1 MTLPDDREARDMH
14 DGHGDYE
21 HVGLTKA
28 QSRIGVLIF
37 GGILVFAVI
46 SGMFL
51 Y

>member
-1 MTLPDDREARDMH
+1 MF

-21 HVGLTKA
+21 HVGLTKV
-28 QSRIGVLIF
+28 QTRIGVLII
-37 GGILVFAVI
+37 GGLMLFAVI

>member
-1 MTLPDDREARDMH
+1 MTSSEDPDSRDLF

-21 HVGLTKA
+21 HVGFSKA
-28 QSRIGVLIF
+28 KTRIGVLII
-37 GGILVFAVI
+37 GTLLLFAVI

>member
-1 MTLPDDREARDMH
+1 MNSSDDREERDMH

-28 QSRIGVLIF
+28 QARIGVLVI
-37 GGILVFAVI
+37 GGILLFAVI